1 MVERTVDAIPEKKRL
16 PEMTEHFKAVILRG
30 EDRNI
35 LFTVFFFKIWKW
47 VKSIFKLNVLV
58 VLFIVKF
65 KLLIK

>member
-1 MVERTVDAIPEKKRL
+1 MVERTVYAIPEKKRL

-35 LFTVFFFKIWKW
+35 LFTVFFKIWKW